1 MRLAIFGGT
10 FDPIHNAHLEIAR
23 AALSH
28 FRLDRVLFVPAARP
42 PHKGGVT
49 VAGFDDRVRMAE
61 LAVAD
66 EPRFA
71 VSRLEEGT
79 RRSYS
84 IDTIEKLRVTLGASD
99 ELFFLIGADAFA
111 EIQSWHRWQDVAR
124 QVVFLVIS
132 RPGHSYAG
140 TSTHRPPSA
149 GLLGCSRWPARPTFE
164 DLQLAQHRRRTAGT
178 RARRSPTPDL
188 QLEDRRAV
196 EAAEDLLEGVVV
208 AFAVAAGQIG
218 IGRAASL
225 SRDGSLMMISLG
237 VLRWPIHKLVGALLV
252 PGHAALLP

>member
-23 AALSH
+23 AARSH

-84 IDTIEKLRVTLGASD
+84 IDTIEKVRATLAHAD

-111 EIQSWHRWQDVAR
+111 EVQTWHRWPDVAR

-132 RPGHSYAG
+132 RPGHACAIPKEVTAERLDSPQLDISSSAIRERLERG
-140 TSTHRPPSA
+140 ELTAEVPPRV
-149 GLLGCSRWPARPTFE
+149 L
-164 DLQLAQHRRRTAGT
+164 DYIAQHGLYGTA
-178 RARRSPTPDL
+178 RQA
-188 QLEDRRAV
+188 
-196 EAAEDLLEGVVV
+196 
-208 AFAVAAGQIG
+208 
-218 IGRAASL
+218 
-225 SRDGSLMMISLG
+225 
-237 VLRWPIHKLVGALLV
+237 
-252 PGHAALLP
+252 

>member
-10 FDPIHNAHLEIAR
+10 FDPIHNAHLAIAR

-49 VAGFDDRVRMAE
+49 AAGFDERVRMAE
-61 LAVAD
+61 LACAD

-84 IDTIEKLRVTLGASD
+84 IDTIESVHASLDAAD

-111 EIQSWHRWQDVAR
+111 EIQTWHRWQDLAR
-124 QVVFLVIS
+124 QVVFLVIG
-132 RPGHSYAG
+132 RPGHSCGIPEGVTAERLDSPQLDISSSAIRQRLERGELDAEVPPRVLEYIAG
-140 TSTHRPPSA
+140 H
-149 GLLGCSRWPARPTFE
+149 GLYGMT
-164 DLQLAQHRRRTAGT
+164 
-178 RARRSPTPDL
+178 
-188 QLEDRRAV
+188 RRA
-196 EAAEDLLEGVVV
+196 
-208 AFAVAAGQIG
+208 
-218 IGRAASL
+218 
-225 SRDGSLMMISLG
+225 
-237 VLRWPIHKLVGALLV
+237 
-252 PGHAALLP
+252 

>member
-10 FDPIHNAHLEIAR
+10 FDPIHNAHLSIAR

-28 FRLDRVLFVPAARP
+28 FHLDRVLFVPAAHP

-49 VAGFDDRVRMAE
+49 AASFDDRVRMAE

-84 IDTIEKLRVTLGASD
+84 IDTIEKVRASLSTAD

-111 EIQSWHRWQDVAR
+111 EIQTWHRWQDVAR
-124 QVVFLVIS
+124 QVAFLVVS
-132 RPGHSYAG
+132 RPGHS
-140 TSTHRPPSA
+140 
-149 GLLGCSRWPARPTFE
+149 F
-164 DLQLAQHRRRTAGT
+164 
-178 RARRSPTPDL
+178 
-188 QLEDRRAV
+188 AV
-196 EAAEDLLEGVVV
+196 PEGVT
-208 AFAVAAGQIG
+208 AERLDSPQMDISSSAIRRGLERG
-218 IGRAASL
+218 E
-225 SRDGSLMMISLG
+225 RDAEVPPPVFDYIKQHGLYGTPS
-237 VLRWPIHKLVGALLV
+237 HKKR
-252 PGHAALLP
+252 PFEPRMNTDKH

>member
-10 FDPIHNAHLEIAR
+10 FDPIHNAHLAIAR

-28 FRLDRVLFVPAARP
+28 FRLDRVLFVPAASP

-49 VAGFDDRVRMAE
+49 EAGFDDRVRMAE
-61 LAVAD
+61 LAVAN

-84 IDTIEKLRVTLGASD
+84 IDTIESVHASLAPTD

-111 EIQSWHRWQDVAR
+111 EIQTWHRWQDVAR

-132 RPGHSYAG
+132 RPGHSCVIPKEVTAERLDISSSAIRQRLERGEPGAEVPAQVLDYIVQHHLYRDAHG
-140 TSTHRPPSA
+140 PPS
-149 GLLGCSRWPARPTFE
+149 P
-164 DLQLAQHRRRTAGT
+164 
-178 RARRSPTPDL
+178 SPCT
-188 QLEDRRAV
+188 
-196 EAAEDLLEGVVV
+196 
-208 AFAVAAGQIG
+208 
-218 IGRAASL
+218 
-225 SRDGSLMMISLG
+225 
-237 VLRWPIHKLVGALLV
+237 
-252 PGHAALLP
+252 

>member
-132 RPGHSYAG
+132 RPGHSYAIPNG
-140 TSTHRPPSA
+140 AAVQRLDTPQLDISSSAIRQRFERGEPSTEV
-149 GLLGCSRWPARPTFE
+149 PAPVL
-164 DLQLAQHRRRTAGT
+164 DYIAQHGLY
-178 RARRSPTPDL
+178 RSV
-188 QLEDRRAV
+188 RN
-196 EAAEDLLEGVVV
+196 
-208 AFAVAAGQIG
+208 
-218 IGRAASL
+218 
-225 SRDGSLMMISLG
+225 
-237 VLRWPIHKLVGALLV
+237 PILF
-252 PGHAALLP
+252 P